1 METFSM
7 VVLGG
12 EYVTTY
18 CCRLGVT
25 TRLIPLSIIIRQ
37 YPMLEQPKPRYQL
50 SQKPR
55 THFSR
60 TVKILRKL

>member
-18 CCRLGVT
+18 CWRPAV
-25 TRLIPLSIIIRQ
+25 P
-37 YPMLEQPKPRYQL
+37 
-50 SQKPR
+50 
-55 THFSR
+55 THLVLWIKKKS
-60 TVKILRKL
+60 